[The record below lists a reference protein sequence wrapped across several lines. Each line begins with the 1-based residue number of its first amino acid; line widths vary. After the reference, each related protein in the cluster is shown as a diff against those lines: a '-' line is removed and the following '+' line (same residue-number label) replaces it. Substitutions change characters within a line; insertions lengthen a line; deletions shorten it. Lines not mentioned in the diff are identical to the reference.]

1 MLHVQ
6 AAIWKGRG
14 LRIAKGPPVRHQAKI
29 LELLEVVQLPKEVA
43 VIHCR
48 GHQRDH
54 TTLTGGKTLV
64 NKAGEATAQEQPGW
78 DVRWDLA
85 QWLRLH
91 VPNAGGPGS
100 ILGQGTGSHMAA
112 TKSSHAAVKDS
123 ICHNKRKKRMLYA
136 ENKTQSCQINKYI
149 FLKNQ
154 ALQAAA
160 LIVNSPPSPVMP
172 SYTLKNSSGLTM
184 GMEEASRGG

>member
-1 MLHVQ
+1 MNLLFIYSKVTHFCVVLS
-6 AAIWKGRG
+6 
-14 LRIAKGPPVRHQAKI
+14 LRQPWNCYRVLLPVRSS
-29 LELLEVVQLPKEVA
+29 EFPEE
-43 VIHCR
+43 
-48 GHQRDH
+48 
-54 TTLTGGKTLV
+54 
-64 NKAGEATAQEQPGW
+64 
-78 DVRWDLA
+78 DL
-85 QWLRLH
+85 
-91 VPNAGGPGS
+91 
-100 ILGQGTGSHMAA
+100 
-112 TKSSHAAVKDS
+112 SSHAAVKDS